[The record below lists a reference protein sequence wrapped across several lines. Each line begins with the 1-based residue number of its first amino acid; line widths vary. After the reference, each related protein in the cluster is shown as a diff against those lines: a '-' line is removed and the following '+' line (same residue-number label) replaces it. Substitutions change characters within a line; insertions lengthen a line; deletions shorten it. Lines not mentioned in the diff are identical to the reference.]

1 MDRAELANKLQ
12 PFIEECA
19 KRQKPLE
26 KACLEEFIS
35 GDPTSYFLLVKS
47 DWIDKVSSSESLE
60 FLFDVLWDTTVVETR
75 EKIFTILLIKPGSQF
90 AHLPFMAENSIIGIK
105 QNTLTGHSKSAPKQP
120 AFGEGRTP
128 LLSDNT
134 RGAIEMNRAELAN
147 KLQPFIEECA
157 KRQKPLEQACL
168 EELVSGD
175 PTSYILQVKSDWID
189 KVSTSKSLEFLFDVL
204 WDTTAVETREKIFT
218 ILLVKPGSQFAHLP
232 FMAENSIIGIE
243 QNALTRA

>member
-75 EKIFTILLIKPGSQF
+75 EKIFTILLIKPSSQF
-90 AHLPFMAENSIIGIK
+90 AHLQLRPESSIIGIK
-105 QNTLTGHSKSAPKQP
+105 QNALTG
-120 AFGEGRTP
+120 T
-128 LLSDNT
+128 
-134 RGAIEMNRAELAN
+134 
-147 KLQPFIEECA
+147 
-157 KRQKPLEQACL
+157 
-168 EELVSGD
+168 
-175 PTSYILQVKSDWID
+175 
-189 KVSTSKSLEFLFDVL
+189 
-204 WDTTAVETREKIFT
+204 
-218 ILLVKPGSQFAHLP
+218 
-232 FMAENSIIGIE
+232 
-243 QNALTRA
+243 